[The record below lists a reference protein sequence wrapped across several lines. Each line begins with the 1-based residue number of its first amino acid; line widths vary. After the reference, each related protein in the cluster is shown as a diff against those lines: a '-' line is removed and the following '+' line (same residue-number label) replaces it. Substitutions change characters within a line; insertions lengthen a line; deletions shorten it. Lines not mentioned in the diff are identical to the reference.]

1 MAVTCTNSTIAA
13 FDTVTA
19 TTRNLATADVDALA
33 EVFTI
38 TPTRKDGQVIIV
50 LDLDNLVAT
59 AAADADATFS
69 IAAGDFW
76 AGKAVT
82 GTITK
87 STKKIIQVETAH
99 VLQSDGTIL
108 LTLTPGANDKL
119 LSNHAAAIE
128 VFELL

>member
-1 MAVTCTNSTIAA
+1 MAVAAVNSKIVA
-13 FDTVTA
+13 FNTVTA
-19 TTRNLATADVDALA
+19 TTRNLATADTDALA

-38 TPTRKDGQVIIV
+38 TPTRPDGKVIIV
-50 LDLDNLVAT
+50 LDFDNLVAT

-76 AGKAVT
+76 AGGAVT
-82 GTITK
+82 GTVTK
-87 STKKIIQVETAH
+87 ATKKIIQVETGK

-108 LTLTPGANDKL
+108 LTLTPGAADKL
-119 LSNHAAAIE
+119 LSNHAAAVE

>member
-1 MAVTCTNSTIAA
+1 MAVAVSNSTVVALN
-13 FDTVTA
+13 TVTA
-19 TTRNLATADVDALA
+19 TTRNLATADTDSLA

-38 TPTRKDGQVIIV
+38 TPTRPDGKVIIV

-76 AGKAVT
+76 AGAAVT

-87 STKKIIQVETAH
+87 STKKIIQVETAK
-99 VLQSDGTIL
+99 VLQNDGTIL
-108 LTLTPGANDKL
+108 LTLTPGADDKL
-119 LSNHAAAIE
+119 KSNHAAAIE

>member
-1 MAVTCTNSTIAA
+1 MAVTVTNSTITA
-13 FDTVTA
+13 FNTVTA
-19 TTRNLATADVDALA
+19 TTRNLATADTDALA

-38 TPTRKDGQVIIV
+38 TPTAPDGKVIIV
-50 LDLDNLVAT
+50 LDFDNLVAT

-76 AGKAVT
+76 AGAAVT

-87 STKKIIQVETAH
+87 STKKIIQVETAK
-99 VLQSDGTIL
+99 VLQNDGTIL

-119 LSNHAAAIE
+119 LSNHAAAVE

>member
-1 MAVTCTNSTIAA
+1 MAVTCVNSTIAA
-13 FDTVTA
+13 FNTATA
-19 TTRNLATADVDALA
+19 TTRNLATANTDAAA

-38 TPTRKDGQVIIV
+38 TPTASGGKLLIIM
-50 LDLDNLVAT
+50 DLDNLVAT

-82 GTITK
+82 GKITK
-87 STKKIIQVETAH
+87 STKVAIQVETAN
-99 VLQSDGTIL
+99 VLQDDGTVL
-108 LTLTPGANDKL
+108 LTLTPGADDKL
-119 LSNHAAAIE
+119 LSNHAAAVE